1 MPRHTTFYIYPNSRM
16 KIHIVGAGP
25 TGMSIAWELKKFT
38 DHEVFVYDKKLSA
51 GGSWWEPSVK
61 ERDMHAHRIV
71 FDRAFINTKSLFKEM
86 GINWDDIF
94 EKVESDVFDIVR
106 ENLSSKD
113 YLTLSSLASR

>member
-1 MPRHTTFYIYPNSRM
+1 M

-51 GGSWWEPSVK
+51 GGSWWEPSVDT
-61 ERDMHAHRIV
+61 RDMHAHRIV

-86 GINWDDIF
+86 DI
-94 EKVESDVFDIVR
+94 SGMI
-106 ENLSSKD
+106 
-113 YLTLSSLASR
+113 YLKKLKPIMPISFVNIFLRRTT